1 MTTIAAIEANKQNAL
16 KSTGPKSSSGK
27 AIASEN
33 ALKHG
38 ILTKHLIIQNEDSKD
53 LTTLASELMTSLLPE
68 GKIEELLVQKIIS
81 STWRLQRLIGAES
94 SLFKEKNWIGQE
106 EPIHEAYSSHA
117 MASMSRYESCLE
129 RNFYK
134 ALHELQRLQAMRLG
148 QGVMMPIA
156 IDIHSEA

>member
-1 MTTIAAIEANKQNAL
+1 MTSIQAIQANQQNAL
-16 KSTGPKSSSGK
+16 KSTGPKSLSGK
-27 AIASEN
+27 AVASRN
-33 ALKHG
+33 AQKHG
-38 ILTKHLIIQNEDSKD
+38 ILTKHLVIQNEDSQD
-53 LTTLASELMTSLLPE
+53 LTSLVSEIMTSLLPE
-68 GKIEELLVQKIIS
+68 GKIEEILVEKIIS
-81 STWRLQRLIGAES
+81 SIWRLQRLIGAETA
-94 SLFKEKNWIGQE
+94 LFKEKNWIGQE
-106 EPIHEAYSSHA
+106 EPMHEAYSSHA